1 MIDSAN
7 PTSSP
12 NKSMRLFQMFSDEPA
27 NSSAYNSPSK
37 TRNTH
42 AFERASTSPE
52 KKYNPHELLS
62 YVSPFS
68 PYLESNSSGGEDSQ
82 SFTDRYI
89 PSRKLLKKDSLYQ
102 EEEEEEND

>member
-1 MIDSAN
+1 MMDSPN
-7 PTSSP
+7 PISSP
-12 NKSMRLFQMFSDEPA
+12 NKAIRLFQMFADEPA

-37 TRNTH
+37 SRNTQ

-68 PYLESNSSGGEDSQ
+68 PYLESSSSGGDDSQ

-89 PSRKLLKKDSLYQ
+89 PSRKLLKKDSMYQ
-102 EEEEEEND
+102 EE